1 MIGDL
6 KIIKGPKKGS
16 IVKMIGKYNN
26 THILVQN
33 YSNGQ
38 IFTIALAYTKE
49 IQDKKLVDVDF
60 KKIITVKKE
69 SSEKFIGDNKQVASS
84 EKFQDFDYPEE
95 IEDEFLEPDLYKVGY
110 NNLQHNLVDKNVQLP
125 PLENKIFGFIKGF
138 FDILYTKSMSLND
151 ISFLAKKISK
161 IVEKYNIPPAKYKFF
176 ISVIV
181 LNLIIKQDLH
191 KPDTFIMKF
200 TQESFFDFLK
210 NQNELKI
217 SLKDIPQFNKIILDS
232 FYPEE
237 IKVKSNIKPKI
248 SIKDLVISVNSNTEL
263 SKKQKEIL
271 LKSINLFP
279 EKDFSENLNPLVK
292 GLYLEYIGKSK

>member
-1 MIGDL
+1 MTNL
-6 KIIKGPKKGS
+6 KVIKGPLKGKN
-16 IVKMIGKYNN
+16 VRLIGKYNFD
-26 THILVQN
+26 TILVQDLG
-33 YSNGQ
+33 NGQ
-38 IFTIALAYTKE
+38 IFTIPLAYTKE
-49 IQDKKLVDVDF
+49 IQDKKLVSIDS
-60 KKIITVKKE
+60 KKIASVKKE
-69 SSEKFIGDNKQVASS
+69 SSEKFIGENKQVASS

-95 IEDEFLEPDLYKVGY
+95 IEDEFIEPDLYKVGF

-176 ISVIV
+176 ISVIIYT
-181 LNLIIKQDLH
+181 LITKQDLH

-200 TQESFFDFLK
+200 TQDSFFDFLK

-217 SLKDIPQFNKIILDS
+217 SLKDLKQFNKIILDS

-237 IKVKSNIKPKI
+237 TKIKSKVKPKI
-248 SIKDLVISVNSNTEL
+248 SVKELVTSVNNNNEL
-263 SKKQKEIL
+263 TKKQKEIL
-271 LKSINLFP
+271 LKSIKLFP

-292 GLYLEYIGKSK
+292 GLYLEYIGK

>member
-1 MIGDL
+1 MTNL
-6 KIIKGPKKGS
+6 KVIKGPLKGKN
-16 IVKMIGKYNN
+16 VRLIGKYNFD
-26 THILVQN
+26 TILVQDLG
-33 YSNGQ
+33 NGQ
-38 IFTIALAYTKE
+38 IFTIPLAYTKE
-49 IQDKKLVDVDF
+49 IQDKKLVSIDS
-60 KKIITVKKE
+60 KKIASVKKE
-69 SSEKFIGDNKQVASS
+69 SSEKFIGENKQVASS

-95 IEDEFLEPDLYKVGY
+95 IEDEFIEPDLYKVGF

-176 ISVIV
+176 ISVIIYT
-181 LNLIIKQDLH
+181 LITKQDLH

-200 TQESFFDFLK
+200 TQDSFFDFLK

-217 SLKDIPQFNKIILDS
+217 SLKDLKQFNKIILDS

-237 IKVKSNIKPKI
+237 TKIKSKVKPKI
-248 SIKDLVISVNSNTEL
+248 SIKELVTSVNSNNEL
-263 SKKQKEIL
+263 TKKQKEIL
-271 LKSINLFP
+271 LKSIKLFP

-292 GLYLEYIGKSK
+292 GLYLEYIGK

>member
-1 MIGDL
+1 MTNL
-6 KIIKGPKKGS
+6 KVIKGPLKGKN
-16 IVKMIGKYNN
+16 VRLIGKYNFD
-26 THILVQN
+26 TILVQDLG
-33 YSNGQ
+33 NGQ
-38 IFTIALAYTKE
+38 IFTIPLAYTKE
-49 IQDKKLVDVDF
+49 IQDKKLVSIDS
-60 KKIITVKKE
+60 KKIASVKKE
-69 SSEKFIGDNKQVASS
+69 SSEKFIGENKQVASS

-95 IEDEFLEPDLYKVGY
+95 IEDEFIEPDLYKIGF

-176 ISVIV
+176 ISVIIYT
-181 LNLIIKQDLH
+181 LITKQDLH

-200 TQESFFDFLK
+200 TQDSFFDFLK

-217 SLKDIPQFNKIILDS
+217 SLKDLKQFNKIILDS

-237 IKVKSNIKPKI
+237 TKIKSKVKPKI
-248 SIKDLVISVNSNTEL
+248 SIKELVTSVNSNNEL
-263 SKKQKEIL
+263 TKKQKEIL
-271 LKSINLFP
+271 LKSIKLFP

-292 GLYLEYIGKSK
+292 GLYLEYIGK